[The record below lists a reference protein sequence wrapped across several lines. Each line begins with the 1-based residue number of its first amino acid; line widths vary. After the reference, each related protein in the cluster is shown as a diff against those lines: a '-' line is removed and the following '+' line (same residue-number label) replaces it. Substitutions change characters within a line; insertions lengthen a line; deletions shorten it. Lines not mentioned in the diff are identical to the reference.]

1 MGRRIWGGNPIR
13 GTRSLNRPAALNDAN
28 QDDDDRQHE
37 QDVDEP
43 AQRIRRHQTE
53 QPQDDENYGDGP
65 KQIHI
70 ALLSK
75 VSSCSSPSL
84 EQVETFYRLRR
95 RVSSFAEGAFG
106 GVSDFVYEVL
116 GVAHVLAN
124 TADHGLSPID
134 GVIDSVLGGAAE
146 QFPGVFPRLRS
157 EKQTESS
164 TGTQTDGKC

>member
-1 MGRRIWGGNPIR
+1 MGRHIGGGYTAR

-124 TADHGLSPID
+124 AADHGLATID
-134 GVIDSVLGGAAE
+134 GVIDSVLGRAAE
-146 QFPGVFPRLRS
+146 QLAGVFSGPRS
-157 EKQTESS
+157 EEQTES
-164 TGTQTDGKC
+164 GTSAQTDGKC